1 MLILIQY
8 QHAKMRLSR
17 KIRENCNFQIFVQN
31 PFWGM
36 SVKMVVVLEPQNV
49 SKSQKPQNYRE
60 PQMEGFLN
68 LGLRKLRSAHLRVL
82 LGVVLQLA

>member
-1 MLILIQY
+1 MPKCDY
-8 QHAKMRLSR
+8 HAKYA
-17 KIRENCNFQIFVQN
+17 KIAIFKFSSKTL
-31 PFWGM
+31 FWGM